1 MQMQVLYMLYLD
13 FRVFQL
19 HFKSIRSSIMW
30 LDQWLSSPIPNHY
43 TGAPSAPSPQQ
54 CLQLSISTFGNNKG
68 LSFGSFFALLIRQDP
83 KFLLHRAHGS
93 GLCLRTGR
101 KVKYETGTRSASLPH
116 RTGTRSGSFLHAEAG
131 DSKQELADGCIV
143 SWCPQPYGMRFGIPI
158 KVGIKRSGYAG
169 GTEHAE
175 AGGESLEEEEIIPS
189 DSSCGW
195 PKWSCI
201 RTGACT
207 KRGGALELFGSVL
220 EADGLPLAGDSWLLH
235 PKGVLKGIG
244 LAPKPKELLTY

>member
-30 LDQWLSSPIPNHY
+30 LDRWLSSPIPNHY

-68 LSFGSFFALLIRQDP
+68 LSFGSFFAFLIRQDP

-175 AGGESLEEEEIIPS
+175 AGG
-189 DSSCGW
+189 GRAW
-195 PKWSCI
+195 K
-201 RTGACT
+201 
-207 KRGGALELFGSVL
+207 KRKSFLATHPVVGGQVF
-220 EADGLPLAGDSWLLH
+220 SW
-235 PKGVLKGIG
+235 
-244 LAPKPKELLTY
+244 

>member
-195 PKWSCI
+195 WASFQLVIYQQKYF
-201 RTGACT
+201 TGSEL
-207 KRGGALELFGSVL
+207 KALLKTN
-220 EADGLPLAGDSWLLH
+220 LPLCDRESKSSSGS
-235 PKGVLKGIG
+235 KGWRNNRKS
-244 LAPKPKELLTY
+244 